1 MKRSDLPSWRQ
12 AGYWLAGLLL
22 IAACAPSGSMMVEH
36 ETEDGSVRRAGHI
49 PPRPIVDFV
58 LTDSQ
63 NAEFNSQDLRGR
75 VWVVSFFFTT
85 CPGTCR
91 QQNELLRRL
100 WREFRSQGVHIVSI
114 TCDPV
119 EDTPERLRDYARLYD
134 ADPEEWFFLTGD
146 MERISQIGEESFLLG
161 VGHRSHSDRFV
172 VVDKQGRVRGMYDW
186 HSLHQLQALKDK
198 LEALAR
204 EETPADTMVDLSMA
218 DDRP

>member
-22 IAACAPSGSMMVEH
+22 IPACAPSGSMMVEH